1 MSVLKSKPKTR
12 WTREFK
18 PRALAR
24 MEAAPDVTALAKDLG
39 VDRELLYVWRRKFRS
54 GGAEALHPIGR
65 RLASARPFDEAS
77 AASSS
82 PASDA
87 ELRRIEVLERKA
99 CPWARPEDRPAT
111 TGAGFFSRSLAAC
124 QGTTP
129 HEGRTWRDAI
139 YAVIRAQMGRQ
150 GEGIGI
156 ERMCALA
163 GVSRAGYYRHWLA
176 SKPREAATAL
186 RDEIQRL
193 SLAQRKNGYRHNGY
207 RPITVL
213 LRRAGWAVNHK
224 RVARIRREDNL
235 LCVPKLSFRPAT
247 TDARHGW
254 RVWPNLAR
262 HLVPMAVNQ
271 LWVADITYIRLR
283 EEFVYLA
290 VVLDAFSRR
299 VVGWAM
305 AEQLRTELALSA
317 LDLAIGSRDVTPGAL
332 VHHSDQ
338 GVQYACGDYIARLQR
353 AGIQPSMSRPGC
365 PWDNAMAESFMRTL
379 KREEV
384 NGQAYRD
391 RAEAEASIGAFIAEV
406 YNRQRL
412 HSALAYLAPEAFE
425 ASRAW
430 LPYPAPVV
438 ADAVLMPASVASPV

>member
-1 MSVLKSKPKTR
+1 M
-12 WTREFK
+12 
-18 PRALAR
+18 
-24 MEAAPDVTALAKDLG
+24 
-39 VDRELLYVWRRKFRS
+39 
-54 GGAEALHPIGR
+54 
-65 RLASARPFDEAS
+65 
-77 AASSS
+77 
-82 PASDA
+82 
-87 ELRRIEVLERKA
+87 
-99 CPWARPEDRPAT
+99 
-111 TGAGFFSRSLAAC
+111 
-124 QGTTP
+124 
-129 HEGRTWRDAI
+129 
-139 YAVIRAQMGRQ
+139 IRAAMEQQ
-150 GEGIGI
+150 GEGIGV
-156 ERMCALA
+156 ERMCVLA
-163 GVSRAGYYRHWLA
+163 GVGRAGYYRHWLA
-176 SKPREAATAL
+176 SKPREEETAL

-193 SLAQRKNGYRHNGY
+193 SLVHRKNGYRHNGY
-207 RPITVL
+207 RLITVL
-213 LRRAGWAVNHK
+213 LHRAGWAVNHK

-247 TDARHGW
+247 TDSRHGW

-305 AEQLRTELALSA
+305 AEHLRAELALLA
-317 LDLAIGSRDVTPGAL
+317 LDMALDNRQVTPGAL

-338 GVQYACGDYIARLQR
+338 GVQYACGDYIARLEQ

-391 RAEAEASIGAFIAEV
+391 RAEAEASIGAFIEEV

-412 HSALAYLAPEAFE
+412 HSALTYLAPEEFE
-425 ASRAW
+425 ATQSS
-430 LPYPAPVV
+430 LPRPAPVSQV
-438 ADAVLMPASVASPV
+438 EVSMLAPVISSSL